1 LRWDRRISY
10 YGLLDVKV
18 VVQIAFTVLGRI
30 FLQMTPWCTMYSIFV
45 PLLSPVPTPVSE
57 PSSQI
62 PFPPNEADNDDGGQ
76 GLRRWAPVSLS
87 NFILASSAEQFSF
100 LLLWMAVAEFT
111 NGNNNGVPKNLPRTA
126 RFRSTAAQYL
136 HRAPPPKPL
145 EKEPAEKSQYFVLV
159 NPWRCGRTRSLQS
172 CLEMVQTLE
181 NRTG

>member
-30 FLQMTPWCTMYSIFV
+30 FLQMTPWCTMYSISV

-76 GLRRWAPVSLS
+76 GFRRWHPSACRILSSRARLNNSVFCFCGWRWPNSLMATTMAS
-87 NFILASSAEQFSF
+87 QRIFLAQQDSDLQPHSIYTE
-100 LLLWMAVAEFT
+100 LLRQ
-111 NGNNNGVPKNLPRTA
+111 N
-126 RFRSTAAQYL
+126 
-136 HRAPPPKPL
+136 H
-145 EKEPAEKSQYFVLV
+145 
-159 NPWRCGRTRSLQS
+159 
-172 CLEMVQTLE
+172 
-181 NRTG
+181 